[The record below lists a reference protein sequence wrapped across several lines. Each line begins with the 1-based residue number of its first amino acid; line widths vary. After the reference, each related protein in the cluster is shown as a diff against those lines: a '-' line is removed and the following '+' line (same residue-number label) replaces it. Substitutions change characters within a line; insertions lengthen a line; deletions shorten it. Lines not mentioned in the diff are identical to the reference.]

1 MSHTRATL
9 IKGFAWILCISFLV
23 SCGSDSNVVSRFGK
37 RKYRKGY
44 YWHTAGEVDTRVGVG
59 GDSALKSTYPILDK
73 RERKDS
79 IREAKAEQKEEL
91 REQKQIMRMR
101 NDSIKALAK
110 NTNYQPDTAAKVK
123 KQRNK
128 IKAPPEPPDDFTMR
142 LLVMIVVLTGF
153 SILTVGLIT
162 PIAIWG
168 IAQNFL
174 IIVGVGLSFVSLFIS
189 VNSKLGL
196 NRARA
201 GLDKQYNIGK
211 PSLSLSLWAIL
222 PMAFLYACVKTT
234 LIANLALVQVATIG
248 LFVCGACVLL
258 SLILGISALFV
269 DDKHKPRAR
278 LAILIDALLIA
289 AGILLFV

>member
-123 KQRNK
+123 KQRN
-128 IKAPPEPPDDFTMR
+128 IK
-142 LLVMIVVLTGF
+142 
-153 SILTVGLIT
+153 GL
-162 PIAIWG
+162 
-168 IAQNFL
+168 
-174 IIVGVGLSFVSLFIS
+174 
-189 VNSKLGL
+189 
-196 NRARA
+196 
-201 GLDKQYNIGK
+201 
-211 PSLSLSLWAIL
+211 
-222 PMAFLYACVKTT
+222 
-234 LIANLALVQVATIG
+234 
-248 LFVCGACVLL
+248 
-258 SLILGISALFV
+258 
-269 DDKHKPRAR
+269 
-278 LAILIDALLIA
+278 
-289 AGILLFV
+289 